1 MTSKTLEDLRKE
13 LDSLDSKIVELLD
26 QRAVMALNVRAA
38 KQAAGIEHSLVPVRE
53 AQVFA
58 KLGKARL
65 QKLTHSQLEQ
75 IYVEIVSACRQLQS
89 QNRICVLDEKAGWVH
104 AAAMNRFGSS
114 CEVVAADTFED
125 FSSELARGFD
135 SFGFASFTPDF
146 SYERLNFIDALMSE
160 RLFVV
165 EEFNHSP
172 EFCVVSNT
180 ARDLSEASEIC
191 VTADMLRQL
200 RQFFISLS
208 YDLKIKIC
216 RSMTEV
222 LENMQSVNPLA
233 GILPVEIAKSAA
245 NELIILRPGL
255 KIESMPRIRFF
266 TLATKPINEYAPGL
280 KTLLLCAMDEYSDKL
295 SLVFSELRQQNIKV
309 TDVHSVEFSGKPFSS
324 VVALEMILPENRAGF
339 DQAIAKIESASLLL
353 KICGFFPVFRE

>member
-1 MTSKTLEDLRKE
+1 MTSKTPGDLRQE
-13 LDSLDSKIVELLD
+13 LDSIDKRIVELLD
-26 QRAVMALNVRAA
+26 QRAMLALDLRAA
-38 KQAAGIEHSLVPVRE
+38 KLAAGIEHALVPVRE
-53 AQVFA
+53 SQVFA
-58 KLGKARL
+58 SLAKTRL
-65 QKLTHSQLEQ
+65 KKLTHQQLEQ

-89 QNRICVLDEKAGWVH
+89 HNRVCVLDEKAGWVN
-104 AAAMNRFGSS
+104 ASAINRFGSS
-114 CEVVAADTFED
+114 CDVVAADTFEN
-125 FSSELARGFD
+125 FTSELERG
-135 SFGFASFTPDF
+135 SGTFGFASFTPDF

-160 RLFVV
+160 RLYVV

-180 ARDLSEASEIC
+180 ASDLSEAGEIC

-222 LENMQSVNPLA
+222 LENMQSVNPVA
-233 GILPVEIAKSAA
+233 AVLPVEIAKAVDG
-245 NELIILRPGL
+245 LIVLRSGL

-266 TLATKPINEYAPGL
+266 TLSPKPVNEYAAGL

-295 SLVFSELRQQNIKV
+295 SLVFSSLRQQKIQV

-324 VVALEMILPENRAGF
+324 IVALEMILPEREESFKKALSE
-339 DQAIAKIESASLLL
+339 IESASLLL
-353 KICGFFPVFRE
+353 KICGYFPVFRE

>member
-1 MTSKTLEDLRKE
+1 MTSKTLEDLRKD
-13 LDSLDSKIVELLD
+13 LDALDNRIVELLD
-26 QRAVMALNVRAA
+26 QRAVMALDLRAA
-38 KQAAGIEHSLVPVRE
+38 KLAAGIEHTLVPVRE
-53 AQVFA
+53 SQVFA
-58 KLGKARL
+58 RLGQARL
-65 QKLTHSQLEQ
+65 NKLTHQQLEQ
-75 IYVEIVSACRQLQS
+75 IFVEIVSACRQLQAH
-89 QNRICVLDEKAGWVH
+89 NRVCVLDEKAGWVN
-104 AAAMNRFGSS
+104 AAAVNRFGRS

-125 FSSELARGFD
+125 FTSELARTAGT
-135 SFGFASFTPDF
+135 FGFASFTPDF

-160 RLFVV
+160 RLYVV

-180 ARDLSEASEIC
+180 ARDLSEAGEIC

-222 LENMQSVNPLA
+222 LENMQSVNPVA
-233 GILPVEIAKSAA
+233 AVLPLEIAKSV
-245 NELIILRPGL
+245 ESLIILRAGL

-266 TLATKPINEYAPGL
+266 TLSPKPVNDYAPGL

-295 SLVFSELRQQNIKV
+295 SMVFSELRQQKIQV
-309 TDVHSVEFSGKPFSS
+309 TDVHSVEFYGKPFNSI
-324 VVALEMILPENRAGF
+324 VAIEMILPESE
-339 DQAIAKIESASLLL
+339 AKFKEAVARIESASLLL
-353 KICGFFPVFRE
+353 KICGYFPVFRE